1 MKNKLTIIPVLFVAM
16 AFCVM
21 AWAMAH
27 FEENF
32 LWKVQ
37 ELNLFL
43 DTELFFKQQMVV
55 PGGML
60 TYLGTFFTD
69 FFYHTWIGVLILCA
83 WWAVLLVLSAFTFKV
98 PVKWLTV
105 LLIPV
110 ALLLLSNMELG
121 YWIYY
126 LKLRGYFYVA
136 TIGMTI
142 GIASV
147 WGFRCLPNIVRPVCI
162 VLSTAILYPLMG
174 SYGLFAVVL
183 MGILTWRLKPMSVK
197 MRILN
202 TFLAL
207 LMILIVPMICYQ
219 QLYYQTS
226 FETIYFTALPLF
238 EVSEFCA
245 EYYLPFA
252 LLAVFYVVLT
262 ICYGLWGH
270 GEVRKP
276 ILWGLAQCI
285 LLGALSYGVYTF
297 WYKDYNFHKELAMNR
312 AMENNDWGT
321 IVREATNLQDEPTRS
336 IVMMK
341 NLALFRLG
349 RLGEDAFRYRQ
360 GAKASNTPIDIRMT
374 QVIGRDI
381 YYYYGQLNFCHRWCL
396 EDGVEY
402 GWRAVYLKYMTRC
415 SLMDE
420 EYEVAKK
427 YIDILK
433 HTRYHKAWAEEQ
445 EQYLNHRD
453 KMKASAEY
461 EPLFHLRD
469 FKDQLGSDNGL
480 VEYFLM
486 HLLVNVETEDPEMQ
500 ELVLF
505 AALWTKD
512 IATFWPRFN
521 KYAILHQGKPMPRHY
536 QEAAFLYGN
545 LEHHVDISQMPFDK
559 QVIQDYQNFMALA
572 QRCAGMSEEQMRP
585 VFYPQFGHTFYYDYF
600 LIRNQKLY

>member
-1 MKNKLTIIPVLFVAM
+1 MKNKLNIIPVALVAI
-16 AFCVM
+16 AFCVIAWCM
-21 AWAMAH
+21 AKYEADY
-27 FEENF
+27 

-43 DTELFFKQQMVV
+43 NTELFFKQQMVV

-69 FFYHTWIGVLILCA
+69 FFYHTWLGVVILCV
-83 WWAVLLVLSAFTFKV
+83 WWAVLLSISALAFKV
-98 PVKWLTV
+98 PLKWLTI

-110 ALLLLSNMELG
+110 ALLLLSDMDLG

-136 TIGMTI
+136 TVGLTV
-142 GIASV
+142 GVASV
-147 WGFRCLPNIVRPVCI
+147 WGFRCLPNMMRPVYILLCAG
-162 VLSTAILYPLMG
+162 VLYPLMG
-174 SYGLFAVVL
+174 FYGLFSVVL
-183 MGILTWRLKPMSVK
+183 MGILTWRLKLMSVK
-197 MRILN
+197 MRLLN
-202 TFLAL
+202 TVLAL
-207 LMILIVPMICYQ
+207 LLVIIVPLICYQ
-219 QLYYQTS
+219 QCYYQTS
-226 FETIYFTALPLF
+226 SETLYYAALPLF

-245 EYYLPFA
+245 SYYLPFA
-252 LLAVFYVVLT
+252 LLVVFYVVMAAS
-262 ICYGLWGH
+262 YGLWREGPI
-270 GEVRKP
+270 RKP
-276 ILWGLAQCI
+276 IVWGLSQC
-285 LLGALSYGVYTF
+285 LLLAVLSYGVYTF
-297 WYKDYNFHKELAMNR
+297 WYKDYNFHKELAMDR
-312 AMENNDWGT
+312 AMENNDWNA
-321 IVREATNLQDEPTRS
+321 IVKEAADLQDEPTRS

-349 RLGEDAFRYRQ
+349 RLGDEAFHYRQ

-381 YYYYGQLNFCHRWCL
+381 YYHYGQLNYCHRWCL

-420 EYEVAKK
+420 EYDVAAK
-427 YIDILK
+427 YINILK
-433 HTRYHKAWAEEQ
+433 HTRYHKAWAEKQ
-445 EQYLNHRD
+445 EQFLHHRD
-453 KMKASAEY
+453 KMQADAEY
-461 EPLFHLRD
+461 APLFHLRD

-486 HLLVNVETEDPEMQ
+486 HLLVNVDTEDPLMQ

-512 IATFWPRFN
+512 IATFWPRFT
-521 KYAILHQGKPMPRHY
+521 KYAILHTGQPMPRHY

-545 LEHHVDISQMPFDK
+545 LEHNVDISKMPFDP
-559 QVIQDYQNFMALA
+559 QVVKDYQDFMALA
-572 QRCAGMSEEQMRP
+572 QRCAGMTEAQMRP
-585 VFYPQFGHTFYYDYF
+585 VFYPKFGHTFYYDYF

>member
-1 MKNKLTIIPVLFVAM
+1 MKNKLNIIPIALVAV
-16 AFCVM
+16 AFGVI

-27 FEENF
+27 YEANY
-32 LWKVQ
+32 LWKVL

-69 FFYHTWIGVLILCA
+69 FFYHTWLGVVVQCV
-83 WWAVLLVLSAFTFKV
+83 WWALLLIVSALTFKV
-98 PVKWLTV
+98 PLKWLTV

-136 TIGMTI
+136 TIGLTV
-142 GIASV
+142 GVASV
-147 WGFRCLPNIVRPVCI
+147 WGFRCLPIVIRPAYI
-162 VLSTAILYPLMG
+162 VLCAVILYPLMG
-174 SYGLFAVVL
+174 FYGLFAVGL
-183 MGILTWRLKPMSVK
+183 MGIMTWRLKQISVK

-202 TFLAL
+202 TILAL
-207 LMILIVPMICYQ
+207 LAISIVPLICYQ
-219 QLYYQTS
+219 QVYYQTS
-226 FETIYFTALPLF
+226 SEMLYYAALPLF

-245 EYYLPFA
+245 SYYWPFV
-252 LLAVFYVVLT
+252 LLVVFYTLMSAT
-262 ICYGLWGH
+262 YGLWGDKII
-270 GEVRKP
+270 RKP
-276 ILWGLAQCI
+276 VIWLLAQCL
-285 LLGALSYGVYTF
+285 LLGVLSYGVYTY
-297 WYKDYNFHKELAMNR
+297 WYKDYNFHKELAMDR
-312 AMENNDWGT
+312 AMENNDWKGV
-321 IVREATNLQDEPTRS
+321 VREASNLKDEPTRA

-349 RLGEDAFRYRQ
+349 RLGNEAFRFRQ

-374 QVIGRDI
+374 QVVGRDI

-420 EYEVAKK
+420 EYDVAAK
-427 YIDILK
+427 YINILK

-445 EQYLNHRD
+445 EQYLNHRE

-461 EPLFHLRD
+461 GPLFHLRD
-469 FKDQLGSDNGL
+469 FSDQLGSDNGL

-486 HLLVNVETEDPEMQ
+486 HLLVNVETKDPMMQ

-521 KYAILHQGKPMPRHY
+521 KYALSHVGQSMPRHY
-536 QEAAFLYGN
+536 QEAAYLYGN
-545 LEHHVDISQMPFDK
+545 LEHNVDISQMPFDP
-559 QVIQDYQNFMALA
+559 QVVQDYQNFMKLA
-572 QRCAGMSEEQMRP
+572 QSCAGMTEAQMRP
-585 VFYPQFGHTFYYDYF
+585 IFYPQFGHTFYYDYF

>member
-1 MKNKLTIIPVLFVAM
+1 MKNKLIIIPMLLVAM
-16 AFCVM
+16 AFCVI
-21 AWAMAH
+21 AWTMVH
-27 FEENF
+27 YEENF

-43 DTELFFKQQMVV
+43 DTSLFFKQQMVV

-60 TYLGTFFTD
+60 TYLGTFFTE
-69 FFYHTWIGVLILCA
+69 FFYHAWLGVFILSM
-83 WWAVLLVLSAFTFKV
+83 WWAALLVVSAVTFKV
-98 PVKWLTV
+98 PLKWLTV

-110 ALLLLSNMELG
+110 ALLLLSNVELG

-126 LKLRGYFYVA
+126 LKLRGYFFVA
-136 TIGMTI
+136 TIGLTI
-142 GIASV
+142 GVACV
-147 WGFRCLPNIVRPVCI
+147 WGFRCLPNVMRPVCV
-162 VLSTAILYPLMG
+162 VLSAVILYPLMG
-174 SYGLFAVVL
+174 IYGLFSVAL
-183 MGILTWRLKPMSVK
+183 MGILAWRLKEISMQ
-197 MRILN
+197 MRLLN

-207 LMILIVPMICYQ
+207 VSVIVVPMICYQ

-238 EVSEFCA
+238 EVDKFCA
-245 EYYLPFA
+245 EYYLPFI
-252 LLAVFYVVLT
+252 LLAVFYMMLAV
-262 ICYGLWGH
+262 CYGLWGS
-270 GEVRKP
+270 GQVRKP
-276 ILWGLAQCI
+276 IIWGLTQCL
-285 LLGALSYGVYTF
+285 LLGGLSYGVYTF
-297 WYKDYNFHKELAMNR
+297 WYKDYNFHKELAMDR
-312 AMENNDWGT
+312 AMENQDWGG

-349 RLGEDAFRYRQ
+349 RLGNDAFRYRQ

-374 QVIGRDI
+374 QVVGRDI
-381 YYYYGQLNFCHRWCL
+381 YYYYGQLNYCHRWCL

-420 EYEVAKK
+420 EYEVAQK
-427 YIDILK
+427 YINILK
-433 HTRYHKAWAEEQ
+433 HTRYHKAWAEQQ
-445 EQYLNHRD
+445 EQYLHQRE
-453 KMKASAEY
+453 KMQASKEY
-461 EPLFHLRD
+461 GPLFHLRD
-469 FKDQLGSDNGL
+469 FRDMLGSDNGL

-486 HLLVNVETEDPEMQ
+486 HLLVNVETEDPVMQ
-500 ELVLF
+500 DLVLF

-521 KYAILHQGKPMPRHY
+521 KYAILHRGELMPRHY

-559 QVIQDYQNFMALA
+559 QVVQDYQNFMALA
-572 QRCAGMSEEQMRP
+572 QRCKGKTEAEMRP
-585 VFYPQFGHTFYYDYF
+585 IFYPQFGHTFYYDYF

>member
-1 MKNKLTIIPVLFVAM
+1 MKNKLTIIPVLLVAI
-16 AFCVM
+16 AFCVI

-27 FEENF
+27 YEGNF

-69 FFYHTWIGVLILCA
+69 FFYHTWIGVLVLSV
-83 WWAVLLVLSAFTFKV
+83 WWAALLVVSAFTFKV
-98 PVKWLTV
+98 PLKWLTV

-110 ALLLLSNMELG
+110 SLLLLSNMELG

-136 TIGMTI
+136 TIGLTI
-142 GIASV
+142 GVASV
-147 WGFRCLPNIVRPVCI
+147 WGFRCLPNVARPVFI
-162 VLSTAILYPLMG
+162 ALSAAILYPLAG
-174 SYGLFAVVL
+174 SYGLFAVAL
-183 MGILTWRLKPMSVK
+183 MGLLTWRLKPMTLK
-197 MRILN
+197 MRLLN

-238 EVSEFCA
+238 EVDKFCA
-245 EYYLPFA
+245 EYYWPFI
-252 LLAVFYVVLT
+252 LLAVFYALLAV
-262 ICYGLWGH
+262 CYGLWGNNQ
-270 GEVRKP
+270 VRKP
-276 ILWGLAQCI
+276 VIWGLAQCL
-285 LLGALSYGVYTF
+285 LLGGLSYGVYTF
-297 WYKDYNFHKELAMNR
+297 WYKDYNFHKELAMDR
-312 AMENNDWGT
+312 AMENGDWNA

-349 RLGEDAFRYRQ
+349 RLGDDAFRYRQ

-381 YYYYGQLNFCHRWCL
+381 YYYYGQLNYCHRWCL

-445 EQYLNHRD
+445 EQYLHQRE
-453 KMKASAEY
+453 KMQASNEY
-461 EPLFHLRD
+461 GPLFHLRD
-469 FKDQLGSDNGL
+469 FEDQLGSDNGL

-486 HLLVNVETEDPEMQ
+486 HLLVNVETEDPDMQ

-545 LEHHVDISQMPFDK
+545 LEHHVDISQMPFDN
-559 QVIQDYQNFMALA
+559 QVVQDYQNFMALA
-572 QRCAGMSEEQMRP
+572 QRCQGMTEEQMRP
-585 VFYPQFGHTFYYDYF
+585 VFYPQYGHTFYYDYF

>member
-1 MKNKLTIIPVLFVAM
+1 MKNKLNIIPIAFVTV
-16 AFCVM
+16 AFCVI

-27 FEENF
+27 YEANY

-69 FFYHTWIGVLILCA
+69 FFYHTWLGVIILCV
-83 WWAVLLVLSAFTFKV
+83 WWGLLVVVSAFTFKV
-98 PVKWLTV
+98 PLKWLAV

-136 TIGMTI
+136 TIGLTV
-142 GIASV
+142 GVTSV
-147 WGFRCLPNIVRPVCI
+147 WGFRCLPSVIRPVYV
-162 VLSTAILYPLMG
+162 VLCAAILYPLMG
-174 SYGLFAVVL
+174 FYGLFTVAL
-183 MGILTWRLKPMSVK
+183 MGIMTWRLKQESLK
-197 MRILN
+197 MRLLN

-207 LMILIVPMICYQ
+207 LMIIIVPLICYQ

-226 FETIYFTALPLF
+226 SETLYFTALPLF
-238 EVSEFCA
+238 EVTEFFA
-245 EYYLPFA
+245 EYYWPFA
-252 LLAVFYVVLT
+252 LLIVFY
-262 ICYGLWGH
+262 IAMAACYGLWGD
-270 GEVRKP
+270 GKVRKP
-276 ILWGLAQCI
+276 VIWLLAQCL
-285 LLGALSYGVYTF
+285 LLGILSYGVYTY
-297 WYKDYNFHKELAMNR
+297 WYKDYNFHKELAMDR
-312 AMENNDWGT
+312 AMENNDWKL
-321 IVREATNLQDEPTRS
+321 IVREAVNLQDEPTRS

-341 NLALFRLG
+341 NLALFKLG
-349 RLGEDAFRYRQ
+349 RLGNEAYHFRQ

-381 YYYYGQLNFCHRWCL
+381 YYHYGQLNFCHRWCL

-461 EPLFHLRD
+461 GPLFHLRD

-521 KYAILHQGKPMPRHY
+521 KYAVLHTGKEMPRHY

-545 LEHHVDISQMPFDK
+545 LEHNVDISGMPFDQ
-559 QVIQDYQNFMALA
+559 QVVKDYQDFMALA
-572 QRCAGMSEEQMRP
+572 QSCAGMTEAQMRP
-585 VFYPQFGHTFYYDYF
+585 IFYPRFGHTFYYDYF

>member
-1 MKNKLTIIPVLFVAM
+1 MKNKLNNIPIALVAV
-16 AFCVM
+16 AFGVI

-27 FEENF
+27 YEANY

-69 FFYHTWIGVLILCA
+69 FFYHTWLGVVVQCV
-83 WWAVLLVLSAFTFKV
+83 WWALLLVVSALTFKV
-98 PVKWLTV
+98 PLKWLTV

-136 TIGMTI
+136 TIGLTV
-142 GIASV
+142 GVASV
-147 WGFRCLPNIVRPVCI
+147 WGFRCLPIVIRPAYI
-162 VLSTAILYPLMG
+162 VLCAVILYPLMG
-174 SYGLFAVVL
+174 FYGLFAVGL
-183 MGILTWRLKPMSVK
+183 MGIMTWRLKQISVK

-202 TFLAL
+202 TILAL
-207 LMILIVPMICYQ
+207 LAISIVPLICYQ
-219 QLYYQTS
+219 QVYYQTVS
-226 FETIYFTALPLF
+226 EMLYYAALPLF

-245 EYYLPFA
+245 SYYWPFV
-252 LLAVFYVVLT
+252 LLVVFYTLMSAT
-262 ICYGLWGH
+262 YGLWGDKII
-270 GEVRKP
+270 RKP
-276 ILWGLAQCI
+276 VIWLLAQCL
-285 LLGALSYGVYTF
+285 LLGVLSYSVYTY
-297 WYKDYNFHKELAMNR
+297 WYKDYNFHKELAMDR
-312 AMENNDWGT
+312 AMENNDWKGV
-321 IVREATNLQDEPTRS
+321 VREASNLKDEPTRA

-349 RLGEDAFRYRQ
+349 RLGDEAFRFRQ

-374 QVIGRDI
+374 QVVGRDI

-420 EYEVAKK
+420 EYDVAAK
-427 YIDILK
+427 YINILK

-445 EQYLNHRD
+445 EQYLNHRE

-461 EPLFHLRD
+461 GPLFHLRD
-469 FKDQLGSDNGL
+469 FSDQLGSDNGL

-486 HLLVNVETEDPEMQ
+486 HLLVNVETKDPMLQ

-521 KYAILHQGKPMPRHY
+521 KYALSHVGQSMPRHY
-536 QEAAFLYGN
+536 QEAAYLYGN
-545 LEHHVDISQMPFDK
+545 LEHNVDISQMPFDP
-559 QVIQDYQNFMALA
+559 QVVQDYQNFMKLA
-572 QRCAGMSEEQMRP
+572 QSCAGMTEAQMRP
-585 VFYPQFGHTFYYDYF
+585 IFYPQFGHTFYYDYF

>member
-1 MKNKLTIIPVLFVAM
+1 MKNKLNIIPIALVAV
-16 AFCVM
+16 AFGVI

-27 FEENF
+27 YEANY

-69 FFYHTWIGVLILCA
+69 FFYHTWLGVVVQCV
-83 WWAVLLVLSAFTFKV
+83 WWALLLVVSALTFKV
-98 PVKWLTV
+98 PLKWLTV

-136 TIGMTI
+136 TIGLTV
-142 GIASV
+142 GVASV
-147 WGFRCLPNIVRPVCI
+147 WGFRCLPIVIRPAYI
-162 VLSTAILYPLMG
+162 VFCAVILYPLMG
-174 SYGLFAVVL
+174 FYGLFAVGL
-183 MGILTWRLKPMSVK
+183 MGIMTWRLKQISVK

-202 TFLAL
+202 TILAL
-207 LMILIVPMICYQ
+207 LAISIVPLICYQ
-219 QLYYQTS
+219 QVYYQTS
-226 FETIYFTALPLF
+226 SEMLYFAALPLF

-245 EYYLPFA
+245 SYYWPFV
-252 LLAVFYVVLT
+252 LLVVFYTLMSAT
-262 ICYGLWGH
+262 YGLWGDKII
-270 GEVRKP
+270 RKP
-276 ILWGLAQCI
+276 VIWLLAQCL
-285 LLGALSYGVYTF
+285 LLGVLSYGVYTY
-297 WYKDYNFHKELAMNR
+297 WYKDYNFHKELAMDR
-312 AMENNDWGT
+312 AMENNDWKGV
-321 IVREATNLQDEPTRS
+321 VREASNLKDEPTRA

-349 RLGEDAFRYRQ
+349 RLGDEAFRFRQ

-374 QVIGRDI
+374 QVVGRDI

-420 EYEVAKK
+420 EYDVAAK
-427 YIDILK
+427 YINILK

-445 EQYLNHRD
+445 EQYLNHRE

-461 EPLFHLRD
+461 GPLFHLRD
-469 FKDQLGSDNGL
+469 FSDQLGSDNGL

-486 HLLVNVETEDPEMQ
+486 HLLVNVETKDPMMQ

-521 KYAILHQGKPMPRHY
+521 KYALSHVGQSMPRHY
-536 QEAAFLYGN
+536 QEAAYLYGN
-545 LEHHVDISQMPFDK
+545 LEHNVDISQMPFDP
-559 QVIQDYQNFMALA
+559 QVVQDYQNFMKLA
-572 QRCAGMSEEQMRP
+572 QSCAGMTEAQMRP
-585 VFYPQFGHTFYYDYF
+585 IFYPQFGHTFYYDYF